1 MFFSR
6 KNDFKSDKFAV
17 VIGSSPLAV
26 FLVHL
31 LQEKGVDVTLI
42 TDAEKNNILN
52 NYVIKSAFQNQDV
65 EIRSS
70 KFIEK
75 KPEFCFLASSFNE
88 YQKDLIYL
96 SDEILKGV
104 PIINFASFYNRKLI
118 EQLDNIEEIR
128 AYFNGFLV
136 KAKKE
141 VYHLNRVSDITIC
154 CEAEVVKELKN
165 LLTSKK
171 TNVKSAKNTK
181 KLFWQEL
188 VPCLLGNLYVLM
200 YQSDVS
206 QILTDNNKRQK
217 LDLMIAEVVKLLKK
231 AKQQIDEQK
240 ILPDIYAF
248 PDGFSSEFDS
258 LQGIEVL
265 SRLIDGIDYF
275 ETPELFEIISKVYKK
290 Y

>member
-6 KNDFKSDKFAV
+6 KNDLESDRYAV
-17 VIGSSPLAV
+17 VIGSSSLAV

-31 LQEKGVDVTLI
+31 LQEKGVDVTLVA
-42 TDAEKNNILN
+42 DAEKNNILN

-88 YQKDLIYL
+88 YQKDLVYL

-171 TNVKSAKNTK
+171 TNVKLAKNTK

-188 VPCLLGNLYVLM
+188 VPYLLGNLYVLM
-200 YQSDVS
+200 YQSDIS

-275 ETPELFEIISKVYKK
+275 ETPELFEIISKIYKK

>member
-17 VIGSSPLAV
+17 VIGASPLAV

>member
-6 KNDFKSDKFAV
+6 KNDLKSDKFAV
-17 VIGSSPLAV
+17 VIGASPLAV

-171 TNVKSAKNTK
+171 TNVKLAKNTK

>member
-6 KNDFKSDKFAV
+6 KNDLESDRYAV
-17 VIGSSPLAV
+17 VIGSSSLAV

-31 LQEKGVDVTLI
+31 LQEKGVDVTLVA
-42 TDAEKNNILN
+42 DAEKNNILN

-75 KPEFCFLASSFNE
+75 RPEFCFLASSFNE

-171 TNVKSAKNTK
+171 TNVKLAKNTK

-188 VPCLLGNLYVLM
+188 VPYLLGNLYVLM
-200 YQSDVS
+200 YQSDIS

-258 LQGIEVL
+258 LQGVEAL